1 LPLVRFELLT
11 IRADFPKKPIEPLL
25 CEVLGVGESVEDP
38 VAIPTITDEPGVS
51 QIREMARNIGLRSV
65 QDMLDIAHTQLA
77 MKEQIENPKPRHI
90 G

>member
-11 IRADFPKKPIEPLL
+11 VRANLPKKPIEPLL
-25 CEVLGVGESVEDP
+25 CDVLGIGEPVKDP

-51 QIREMARNIGLRSV
+51 QVREMARNIGLRSV

-77 MKEQIENPKPRHI
+77 MKEQIENPQPRHI
-90 G
+90 R